1 MLTRHISW
9 GRAALLPLLCTAF
22 LCTALTAP
30 LTPARASVAPA
41 GINGFNDPGG
51 FTLNANGPGFPNN
64 PGQGGQ
70 SAALH
75 GVPQINGGTL
85 HLTSAQGAPGTF
97 DANGV
102 TYNTFYGSE
111 RTSAFFNQPQYVGSF
126 TASFLYQNN
135 GPNPNPQSFGP
146 GDAFIFVVQN
156 DPRGASALG
165 NNGAGYGDSS
175 GQLSGTAIMPSAGI
189 NYSLFTGFGTPRGP
203 ALVQNGNNDD
213 PNNRPVP
220 SGSVDLAS
228 GDPIAVNISYNGTTL
243 SESLVDTVTHA
254 AFSTSYP
261 IDLVSQLGSAYG
273 YVGFTGGT
281 GAAVEDQY
289 FSNFTYSTSVSQTPV
304 NAGPKITVTAIASK
318 PFTGPISGTYRQV
331 NVTSTNTGGS
341 AADMFQ
347 ITSVTLNGTA
357 PAPVPPSDS
366 PVPTTPNNLSNLPG
380 QNTQQNGFAFSP
392 PAGTKTAILRV
403 SGTYVNAGITSTFTS
418 TIRLSLPMP

>member
-1 MLTRHISW
+1 MFVLRTSPLRHVSVR
-9 GRAALLPLLCTAF
+9 RASRLPLLCTAF

-30 LTPARASVAPA
+30 LTPACASVAAPS

-51 FTLNANGPGFPNN
+51 FTLNANGPGVPNN

-85 HLTSAQGAPGTF
+85 HLTSSQGAPGTF
-97 DANGV
+97 DSNGV

-126 TASFLYQNN
+126 TVSFLYQNN

-156 DPRGASALG
+156 DPRGTSALG
-165 NNGAGYGDSS
+165 NDGAGYG
-175 GQLSGTAIMPSAGI
+175 GGAAIAPSAGI
-189 NYSLFTGFGTPRGP
+189 AYNLFTGFGDHRGP
-203 ALVQNGNNDD
+203 ALVQNGNNDSVSHAD
-213 PNNRPVP
+213 SSPVNL
-220 SGSVDLAS
+220 VS
-228 GDPIAVNISYNGTTL
+228 GDPIAVTISYNGTTL

-254 AFSTSYP
+254 AFNTSYP

-347 ITSVTLNGTA
+347 ITSVTLNSAA

-392 PAGTKTAILRV
+392 PAGTKTATLRV
-403 SGTYVNAGITSTFTS
+403 SGNYTDPNTGVTGSFSA
-418 TIRLSLPMP
+418 TIRLPLP